1 MENSVQEMH
10 QTQPEFDCS
19 AHSNTNGEREEATLV
34 RQQSTRRPN
43 LSSLQIPTRSL
54 ENALSSFT
62 RIDVPSPSS
71 ARSGLPPRPHSA
83 KFMSSMKN
91 LIPQKSTRAK
101 NVTHDGEKTVL
112 IIPDMPL
119 SDKPSTSRSFSLNK
133 VLFSST
139 TKSIRSLPETPMGT
153 VEKPAED
160 NCLNDHSELIKPEAQ
175 QHMKRSFSVPIH
187 VKSGSL
193 RRTDS
198 NGGLIRVISK
208 VVRTTTD
215 SDASADIPQ
224 ETENATDNTGEDIPE
239 EEAVCRICFV
249 ELGEESETFKMECSC
264 KGELALAHKVCTL
277 KWFSIKGNKICD
289 VCKQEVRNLPVTLL
303 KIQNPPTA
311 ARRSQT
317 VTQQRE
323 VPRYRVWQD
332 VPILVMVSMLAYFC
346 FLEQLLVSDLGAR
359 ALAISLPF
367 SCVLGLLSSL
377 IASTMV
383 SKSYIWAYASFQ
395 FAIVILFAHIF
406 YAVIAG
412 KAIGVFTCKNNRY
425 IKICLIAN
433 VQLNVSALLSVLLS
447 SFTGFG
453 IAISTNS
460 LLVEYLRWRSSRR
473 LRSSPAQT
481 TSIMQPHSTLP
492 VQRYFSYIDNPSG
505 QQHHHDHRPHNNQQQ
520 QQPLHPVV
528 EQSENPGLPEIRIQT
543 A

>member
-10 QTQPEFDCS
+10 QTQPEFDSS

-34 RQQSTRRPN
+34 QQQSTRRPN

-62 RIDVPSPSS
+62 RIDVPSPNS

-160 NCLNDHSELIKPEAQ
+160 NCLDDHSELIKPEAL

-264 KGELALAHKVCTL
+264 KGELALAHKACTL

-383 SKSYIWAYASFQ
+383 GKSYIWAYASFQ

-406 YAVIAG
+406 YAV
-412 KAIGVFTCKNNRY
+412 
-425 IKICLIAN
+425 
-433 VQLNVSALLSVLLS
+433 LNVSALLSVLLS

-481 TSIMQPHSTLP
+481 TSTMQLHSTLP

-505 QQHHHDHRPHNNQQQ
+505 QQHHHNHRPHNNQQQ

-528 EQSENPGLPEIRIQT
+528 GQSENPGLPEIRIQT

>member
-10 QTQPEFDCS
+10 QTQPEFDSS
-19 AHSNTNGEREEATLV
+19 AHSNTNGEGEEATLV

-323 VPRYRVWQD
+323 VVLNIDECHMEISLSHLFGYCLFSFAVNRVWQD

-406 YAVIAG
+406 YAV
-412 KAIGVFTCKNNRY
+412 
-425 IKICLIAN
+425 
-433 VQLNVSALLSVLLS
+433 LNVSALLSVLLS

-460 LLVEYLRWRSSRR
+460 LLIEYLRWRSSRR

-492 VQRYFSYIDNPSG
+492 VQRYFSYIDNLSG

-528 EQSENPGLPEIRIQT
+528 GQSENPGLPEIRIQT

>member
-10 QTQPEFDCS
+10 QTQPEFDSS

-153 VEKPAED
+153 VEKHAED

-406 YAVIAG
+406 YAV
-412 KAIGVFTCKNNRY
+412 
-425 IKICLIAN
+425 
-433 VQLNVSALLSVLLS
+433 LNVSALLSVLLS

-460 LLVEYLRWRSSRR
+460 LLVEYLRWRSSRL

-528 EQSENPGLPEIRIQT
+528 GQSENLGLPEIRIQT

>member
-1 MENSVQEMH
+1 MENSVVQEMH
-10 QTQPEFDCS
+10 QMPPEFDAS
-19 AHSNTNGEREEATLV
+19 VHSNPKGEREEATLV

-62 RIDVPSPSS
+62 RIDVPSPNS
-71 ARSGLPPRPHSA
+71 ARSGLRPRPHSA

-101 NVTHDGEKTVL
+101 NVTLDGEKTGL
-112 IIPDMPL
+112 IIPDTPL

-139 TKSIRSLPETPMGT
+139 TKSISSLPETPMGT
-153 VEKPAED
+153 VVKHSED
-160 NCLNDHSELIKPEAQ
+160 HHSDAHSELIKPEAQ

-187 VKSGSL
+187 VKSSSL
-193 RRTDS
+193 RRADS
-198 NGGLIRVISK
+198 SGRLIRVISK
-208 VVRTTTD
+208 VVRLTTD
-215 SDASADIPQ
+215 SDASADVQQ

-239 EEAVCRICFV
+239 EEAICRICFV
-249 ELGEESETFKMECSC
+249 ELGDESEIFKMECSC
-264 KGELALAHKVCTL
+264 KGDLALAHKECTL

-311 ARRSQT
+311 TRRSQT

-323 VPRYRVWQD
+323 IPRYRVWQD

-367 SCVLGLLSSL
+367 SVVLGLLSSM

-383 SKSYIWAYASFQ
+383 SKSYLWAYASFQ

-406 YAVIAG
+406 YAV
-412 KAIGVFTCKNNRY
+412 
-425 IKICLIAN
+425 
-433 VQLNVSALLSVLLS
+433 LNVSALLSVLLS

-460 LLVEYLRWRSSRR
+460 LLVEYLRWRASRR
-473 LRSSPAQT
+473 LRSTHAQT
-481 TSIMQPHSTLP
+481 TSATQPHVLP
-492 VQRYFSYIDNPSG
+492 DERYYSY
-505 QQHHHDHRPHNNQQQ
+505 RPHNNQQQ
-520 QQPLHPVV
+520 QNQPLHPVV
-528 EQSENPGLPEIRIQT
+528 VQSENPGLPEIRIQS